1 MYAPSWR
8 MVYDNVLV
16 GEDSGL
22 TASYMKSEVNPIS
35 GG

>member
-8 MVYDNVLV
+8 MVDNVLV